1 MSEEIKEIV
10 RQAKENEKAI
20 KIVPYEEIKANLD
33 KIANE
38 TAYKSAIEFSKLFR
52 GA

>member
-1 MSEEIKEIV
+1 LSEEINEIIKK
-10 RQAKENEKAI
+10 AKENEKAI
-20 KIVPYEEIKANLD
+20 KIVPYEEVKANLD

-38 TAYKSAIEFSKLFR
+38 TAYKSALEFSKLFK